1 MNKKTRNI
9 IIIISVI
16 IVLVV
21 SIVSGILLFNNK
33 KPQTVEDY
41 LNTNLELE
49 YQDLKENNKFAY
61 VKFTNNGDM
70 YINNIEIALY
80 PYEESIVLSM
90 IPISLTPGGSF
101 LYPVYC
107 DDGDFGPEHVLAKKP
122 TFLTTV
128 GEDKIDESDY
138 LSEKINKDIVYF
150 DQINVETIKTYDKT
164 SEISENRIDQ
174 MAEVKITNDSD
185 APLVFDID
193 NMYFIHHVTSAGEYY
208 ADLKPKYFE
217 IDGEQV
223 SYSYDI
229 TIEPHSELI
238 LNCSLDEIKND
249 PRNFTGEVKRLDIV
263 DNQLFL
269 PYREINNRK

>member
-1 MNKKTRNI
+1 MNKIIRNI
-9 IIIISVI
+9 IIIISVL

-21 SIVSGILLFNNK
+21 SIVGGIFIYNNRE
-33 KPQTVEDY
+33 PQTVEDY
-41 LNTNLELE
+41 LYNNLELE
-49 YQDLKENNKFAY
+49 YQDVQENNKFAY

-70 YINNIEIALY
+70 YINNIDITLDAYKELLMN
-80 PYEESIVLSM
+80 ST

-107 DDGDFGPEHVLAKKP
+107 DDGDFGPEYVLEEKP
-122 TFLTTV
+122 TFTTTE
-128 GEDKIDESDY
+128 GDDKVDESDY

-185 APLVFDID
+185 APLVFDVED
-193 NMYFIHHVTSAGEYY
+193 MYFIHHVTASGDYY
-208 ADLKPKYFE
+208 VDLKPEYFE

-229 TIEPHSELI
+229 TIKPHSELI
-238 LNCSLDEIKND
+238 LNCSLYEIKKD

-269 PYREINNRK
+269 PYKEINNRK

>member
-61 VKFTNNGDM
+61 VKFINNGDM

-80 PYEESIVLSM
+80 PYDESIVLSM

-107 DDGDFGPEHVLAKKP
+107 DDGDFGPEQVLAKKP

-150 DQINVETIKTYDKT
+150 DQINVETIKTYDK
-164 SEISENRIDQ
+164 
-174 MAEVKITNDSD
+174 A
-185 APLVFDID
+185 F
-193 NMYFIHHVTSAGEYY
+193 
-208 ADLKPKYFE
+208 
-217 IDGEQV
+217 
-223 SYSYDI
+223 
-229 TIEPHSELI
+229 
-238 LNCSLDEIKND
+238 
-249 PRNFTGEVKRLDIV
+249 
-263 DNQLFL
+263 
-269 PYREINNRK
+269 